1 MSTKT
6 SSWRGLNEC
15 ISEIYTPDQS
25 SSICL
30 SIASID
36 NSPVVRTGPP
46 SVYRCRCPLPESS
59 LLPGILLALAVA
71 AVAFGLGH
79 LMPLV
84 GGAVCGIV
92 LGILVR
98 HFAAPSARFQPG
110 IRFAGKQVLQWS
122 IIALGFG
129 LSLDQVA
136 KTGMESLSVTLATV
150 AAAGLA
156 AWILGRVLRVHDK
169 LKLLIGVGTA
179 ICGGSAIAA
188 IVPIIKPDEHDTAFA
203 ISTIFLFNLVAV
215 LLFPLLGH
223 AMGLS
228 DLGFGLWA
236 GTAINDTSSVVA
248 AGYSYSHAAGDFATI
263 VKLTRATLIIP
274 ISLGIALIVAWRE
287 KRSGASDFSLAKI
300 FPWFILWFLVASGV
314 RTAGL
319 VPVAILPAI
328 HFIAECLIIV
338 ALTAIG
344 LSADLRRMAKTGP
357 RPILLGLGVW
367 AAVATTSLVVQH
379 LIGRW

>member
-1 MSTKT
+1 MNTT
-6 SSWRGLNEC
+6 A
-15 ISEIYTPDQS
+15 
-25 SSICL
+25 
-30 SIASID
+30 IASPATPTL
-36 NSPVVRTGPP
+36 SQR
-46 SVYRCRCPLPESS
+46 LPGLGLS
-59 LLPGILLALAVA
+59 LLIALAA
-71 AVAFGLGH
+71 LGLGK
-79 LMPLV
+79 LAPLI
-84 GGAVCGIV
+84 GGPVFGIV

-98 HFAAPSARFQPG
+98 NTVAPGARYAPG
-110 IRFAGKQVLQWS
+110 IQFAGKQVLQWS

-136 KTGMESLSVTLATV
+136 KTGLESLSVTLVTITV
-150 AAAGLA
+150 AFLT
-156 AWILGRVLRVHDK
+156 AWLLGRWLKVHDK
-169 LKLLIGVGTA
+169 LKILIGVGTA

-188 IVPIIKPDEHDTAFA
+188 VTPIIKPDEHDTAFA

-223 AMGLS
+223 LLHLS

-248 AGYSYSHAAGDFATI
+248 AGYSFSKEAGDYATI

-274 ISLGIALIVAWRE
+274 ICLIIAFATAW
-287 KRSGASDFSLAKI
+287 KQKKQGASDFSLARI
-300 FPWFILWFLVASGV
+300 FPWFILWFLVASGI

-319 VPVAILPAI
+319 VPVALQPLLHMA
-328 HFIAECLIIV
+328 AEFLIIV

-344 LSADLRRMAKTGP
+344 LSANLRKMASTGA

-367 AAVATTSLVVQH
+367 AAVSVSSLLVQ
-379 LIGRW
+379 LVIGQL

>member
-1 MSTKT
+1 MNATAVSAVT
-6 SSWRGLNEC
+6 
-15 ISEIYTPDQS
+15 TPTLAQ
-25 SSICL
+25 
-30 SIASID
+30 
-36 NSPVVRTGPP
+36 R
-46 SVYRCRCPLPESS
+46 
-59 LLPGILLALAVA
+59 LPGLLLSVAIALAALALGKVA
-71 AVAFGLGH
+71 
-79 LMPLV
+79 PLI
-84 GGAVCGIV
+84 GGPVFGIV

-98 HFAAPSARFQPG
+98 NLVAPGGTYTAG
-110 IRFAGKQVLQWS
+110 IQFAGKQVLQWS

-136 KTGMESLSVTLATV
+136 KTGLESLSVTLVTITV
-150 AAAGLA
+150 AFLT
-156 AWILGRVLRVHDK
+156 AWLLGRMLKVHDK
-169 LKLLIGVGTA
+169 LKILIGVGTA

-188 IVPIIKPDEHDTAFA
+188 ITPIIKPDEHDTAFA

-223 AMGLS
+223 LLHLS

-248 AGYSYSHAAGDFATI
+248 AGYSFSKEAGDYATI

-274 ISLGIALIVAWRE
+274 ISLALAFAVAW
-287 KRSGASDFSLAKI
+287 KQKKQGASDFSLRRI

-314 RTAGL
+314 RTMGL
-319 VPVAILPAI
+319 VPAAIQPALHVA
-328 HFIAECLIIV
+328 AEFLIIV

-344 LSADLRRMAKTGP
+344 LSANLRKMASTGV

-367 AAVATTSLVVQH
+367 AAVSVSSLLVQ
-379 LIGRW
+379 LVIGQL